1 MKYKLSEIMD
11 MIGGGTPKTSN
22 PDYWNGDIPWL
33 SVKDF
38 GNDYRYVYESEKHI
52 TKLGL
57 ENSSTKLLQRG
68 DIIISARGTV
78 GEIATIPYPM
88 AFNQSCYGLRAKKEI
103 VTEDFLYYL
112 IKHSVRILKRNTH
125 GSVFDTITRDTF
137 ETIEVD
143 VPSISD
149 QIKIA
154 SILGDLD
161 SKIVLNNRINNN
173 LLEQAQALFKSWF
186 IEFAPFGYEMP
197 GSWNE
202 GTLQDIAEFSNGYAF
217 ASNELLDEEAPDT
230 YHVFKQ
236 GHIVKGGGFNSSGTK
251 SWYPRS
257 KATSLGKFVLR
268 KGDIL
273 MAMTDM
279 KGNVQI
285 LGNTAIMEVDNQYI
299 VNQRVGVLRCKSE
312 TGVAFPYLF
321 LLTNSFDFLS
331 DLRGRANSG
340 VQVNLSASA
349 IKNSVVQIAPKQVYE
364 EFNTIVLPLF
374 EAMISNDLE
383 NQRLAELRNTLLPK
397 LMSGELDVSNVEI

>member
-1 MKYKLSEIMD
+1 M
-11 MIGGGTPKTSN
+11 
-22 PDYWNGDIPWL
+22 
-33 SVKDF
+33 
-38 GNDYRYVYESEKHI
+38 
-52 TKLGL
+52 
-57 ENSSTKLLQRG
+57 
-68 DIIISARGTV
+68 
-78 GEIATIPYPM
+78 
-88 AFNQSCYGLRAKKEI
+88 
-103 VTEDFLYYL
+103 
-112 IKHSVRILKRNTH
+112 
-125 GSVFDTITRDTF
+125 
-137 ETIEVD
+137 
-143 VPSISD
+143 PS
-149 QIKIA
+149 
-154 SILGDLD
+154 
-161 SKIVLNNRINNN
+161 
-173 LLEQAQALFKSWF
+173 
-186 IEFAPFGYEMP
+186 
-197 GSWNE
+197 SWNE

-217 ASNELLDEEAPDT
+217 ASSELLDEEAPDT

-397 LMSGELDVSNVEI
+397 LMSGDLDVSNVEI

>member
-1 MKYKLSEIMD
+1 MLFRSGER
-11 MIGGGTPKTSN
+11 S
-22 PDYWNGDIPWL
+22 
-33 SVKDF
+33 
-38 GNDYRYVYESEKHI
+38 I
-52 TKLGL
+52 TKVGMESCSTQLL
-57 ENSSTKLLQRG
+57 PENTILFSSRAPIGYL
-68 DIIISARGTV
+68 A
-78 GEIATIPYPM
+78 IAANEMCTNQGFKSVIPNDNVDY
-88 AFNQSCYGLRAKKEI
+88 L
-103 VTEDFLYYL
+103 FLYYL
-112 IKHSVRILKRNTH
+112 LKYNKDKIEAMGSGTTFKEVSGSTMRNIEIIVPESIETQRKIARIL
-125 GSVFDTITRDTF
+125 D
-137 ETIEVD
+137 
-143 VPSISD
+143 SI
-149 QIKIA
+149 
-154 SILGDLD
+154 D
-161 SKIVLNNRINNN
+161 SKIENNQKINNN

-197 GSWNE
+197 KSWNE
-202 GTLQDIAEFSNGYAF
+202 GTLQDIADFSNGYAF
-217 ASNELLDEEAPDT
+217 ASSELLDKEEPDT

-257 KATSLGKFVLR
+257 KAASLGKFVLR

-285 LGNTAIMEVDNQYI
+285 LGNTAIMEVDDQYI

-349 IKNSVVQIAPKQVYE
+349 IKNSVIQIAPKQVYE
-364 EFNTIVLPLF
+364 EFNSIVLPLF
-374 EAMISNDLE
+374 EAIICNDLE

-397 LMSGELDVSNVEI
+397 LMSGELDVTEIDF